1 MIFPACLEPYWPSAS
16 RTFSGEV
23 VRDGLAQEQGL
34 GLVLALLWE
43 LASVSYMEFSV
54 TALDS

>member
-1 MIFPACLEPYWPSAS
+1 MIFPACLEPCWPS

>member
-1 MIFPACLEPYWPSAS
+1 MIFPACLEPYWPS

-43 LASVSYMEFSV
+43 LASVSYMEFTV